1 MSLSSYNG
9 QSNFTIKGK
18 KFLKRGANNIY
29 DIASVAGTSGNFST
43 GWVNTDGTTTV
54 ANGATLTFDHN
65 LGTTDLV
72 ASVMIANDASG
83 ADARILGE
91 FHEDDGTGGFNQGF
105 GYELQGIA
113 NTSITLQLGSHG
125 YFVMDSAGRNAS
137 AATKSNFVTITGAAK
152 YIKVILSAGGSGG
165 GSGNIV
171 ASLKGKITFPGFSGS
186 MKAFATSSDPVNF
199 PFIGKASKS
208 SPSGNFI
215 VFQNKTDSWAILGFD
230 PAFGQNYASSALTEY
245 WKVNA
250 NDLSAGYGANS
261 PVSLGQAFGAGQYS
275 GNEMIYN
282 YCLIEPQA
290 AFGMPVYMPNSGSG
304 SGINYYENGANIL
317 ASLGSYDGNALKAQY
332 DASNLSSVWSELNM
346 NSGNT
351 LYICDTY

>member
-54 ANGATLTFDHN
+54 ANGANLNFNHN
-65 LGTTDLV
+65 LGTTDLTV
-72 ASVMIANDASG
+72 AVYVSSSSSG
-83 ADARILGE
+83 ANIVKVDHFVIDLGSN
-91 FHEDDGTGGFNQGF
+91 FLGAQVQDVTTTQLNVQLGAGGFVDV
-105 GYELQGIA
+105 
-113 NTSITLQLGSHG
+113 TSSGGTTGS
-125 YFVMDSAGRNAS
+125 FAS
-137 AATKSNFVTITGAAK
+137 K
-152 YIKVILSAGGSGG
+152 YIKVVVSAGASGG

-171 ASLKGKITFPGFSGS
+171 ANLKGKGYGS
-186 MKAFATSSDPVNF
+186 KIFGTSSDPVNF
-199 PFIGKASKS
+199 PHIGQAATS
-208 SPSGNFI
+208 SGGSLTPKNFI

-230 PAFGQNYASSALTEY
+230 PAGAGLYSTGSQGVSYTTY

-250 NDLSAGYGANS
+250 NDLSPTYGANS
-261 PVSLGQAFGAGQYS
+261 PVSLGAAFGASQSS
-275 GNEMIYN
+275 GNEMIYH

-290 AFGMPVYMPNSGSG
+290 AFGMPVFMGQYNTSH
-304 SGINYYENGANIL
+304 YEESSANIL
-317 ASLGSYDGNALKAQY
+317 ASLGSYDGDALKAQY